1 MPNVYRSGMSAVPFT
16 LTEQSKAEN
25 SFIAQGLKRQDADL
39 LDQLIVRYQHRLL
52 RYLLYLTGNREIA
65 EDLFQETWMRVL
77 LRGAQYNGNAR
88 FDTWLFTI
96 ARNLLIDLRRK
107 RTMSSLDEMC
117 ENADDERPFEVPCDA
132 PNPFDHYQSQ
142 EDGQRIAAA
151 LLTLDPLHREVLV
164 LRFHED
170 LALEEI
176 ATVTRAPLSTVK
188 SRLYRGLAALKPR
201 VQAANAR
208 PHAAVART
216 TGMLPA
222 ERQRRASAL

>member
-1 MPNVYRSGMSAVPFT
+1 MPNVKQNGMSTATIV

-25 SFIAQGLKRQDADL
+25 AVIAQGLKRQDPNL
-39 LDQLIVRYQHRLL
+39 LDELIVRYQHRLL
-52 RYLLYLTGNREIA
+52 RYLLYLTGNREVA

-107 RTMSSLDEMC
+107 RTMASLDEMC
-117 ENADDERPFEVPCDA
+117 EAAEDERPFEVPSDA
-132 PNPFDHYQSQ
+132 PNPFDHYQTQ
-142 EDGQRIAAA
+142 EDGQRITEA

-164 LRFHED
+164 LRFHEE

-188 SRLYRGLAALKPR
+188 SRLYRGLASLKPR
-201 VQAANAR
+201 MIAATT
-208 PHAAVART
+208 PHAADSGNDISA
-216 TGMLPA
+216 P
-222 ERQRRASAL
+222 RQRRAAAR

>member
-1 MPNVYRSGMSAVPFT
+1 MPNVYRSGMSAATFT
-16 LTEQSKAEN
+16 LSEQSKAEN
-25 SFIAQGLKRQDADL
+25 SLIAQGLKRQDADL
-39 LDQLIVRYQHRLL
+39 LDELIVRYQHRLL

-107 RTMSSLDEMC
+107 RTMASLDEMC
-117 ENADDERPFEVPCDA
+117 ETADDERPFEVTSDA
-132 PNPFDHYQSQ
+132 PNPFDHYKTQ
-142 EDGQRIAAA
+142 EDGQRVTEA

-188 SRLYRGLAALKPR
+188 SRLYRGLATLKPR
-201 VQAANAR
+201 VQTAAKRIDAR
-208 PHAAVART
+208 SSDFRAASAP
-216 TGMLPA
+216 TG
-222 ERQRRASAL
+222 RQRRAA